1 MNTRFL
7 LLPVIVWAAGSL
19 AGAEF
24 TAADLEFFEKKIRPV
39 LAEHCYKCHSAD
51 AKKLKGDLMLDHR
64 DGVFKG
70 GDTGPAI
77 VSGKPD
83 QS

>member
-24 TAADLEFFEKKIRPV
+24 TAADLEFFEKKIRPCWLSIATNV
-39 LAEHCYKCHSAD
+39 TA
-51 AKKLKGDLMLDHR
+51 LMPR
-64 DGVFKG
+64 N
-70 GDTGPAI
+70 
-77 VSGKPD
+77 
-83 QS
+83 